1 MKKALAVLPE
11 KNEQNA
17 KKRYK
22 NAGQHSIYDIR
33 LKHGKGN

>member
-17 KKRYK
+17 KK
-22 NAGQHSIYDIR
+22 DIKTLDR
-33 LKHGKGN
+33 IVFMI